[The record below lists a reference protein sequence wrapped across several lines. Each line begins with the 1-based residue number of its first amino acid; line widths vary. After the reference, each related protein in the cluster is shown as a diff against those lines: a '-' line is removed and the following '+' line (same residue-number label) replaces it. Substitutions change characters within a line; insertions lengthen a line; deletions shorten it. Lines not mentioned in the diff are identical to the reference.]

1 MKHSLAGFF
10 FLLVFAASAQT
21 LDLEKTY
28 AVSKEAQKGFIHMV
42 NSRVE
47 DRQFDVV
54 YRVRAKKN
62 QAKFITYTFDTDF
75 NFVKESEELID
86 MEKELPAKYRP
97 KKYRGENYSVEG
109 LAVDPNMMGTLILKR
124 KVTNFKW
131 SWFFGGYTVDVDV
144 AEKLKAKTDDD
155 KKLFYHTHI
164 EDNTAGNVMVLAG
177 EKGSGKDGWIDH
189 QKNFHFLKYDINLT
203 KLADVSV
210 NFETPHAVAA
220 VYGYPTLD
228 TDAKTDMIVVF
239 APMKIKNYV
248 GPKISALKPNEY
260 TYVRVS
266 YEGKLLERI
275 TFTSPNSIWF
285 IDDFILSKDGTV
297 YMYGPANEEADD
309 FYESR
314 ITYEGNEKKK
324 WPRYQLGKIEKGKMQ
339 FLTSTS
345 MDDFEAK
352 LRVQPDG
359 KKGDPY
365 KGRRV
370 AFTENVIGP
379 NGDIILCGQNYGM
392 LRNGKGQVIGRG
404 YEDLVMFHFDVKGN
418 LVSQYTMNKKY
429 KGTSPDYNFFEFS
442 SDGNFLYW
450 SYFDVTGTKAVRELD
465 VAVEKPL
472 ATPKMAKIN
481 LKTGGFDKYSEYG
494 EGDNFVHYGGITN
507 YFKFQDANKVA
518 YFGENK
524 KGSVLWFARINLD
537 K

>member
-1 MKHSLAGFF
+1 MKHLTYL
-10 FLLVFAASAQT
+10 FLLFAATTFAQT

-28 AVSKEAQKGFIHMV
+28 NVSKEAQKGFIHMV

-75 NFVKESEELID
+75 NFVKESEEIID
-86 MEKELPAKYRP
+86 MEKELPAKYRS

-109 LAVDPNMMGTLILKR
+109 LSVDPNMMGTLILKR
-124 KVTNFKW
+124 KLTKFTWN
-131 SWFFGGYTVDVDV
+131 WFFGRYNVDVDV
-144 AEKLKAKTDDD
+144 AEKLKAKTDDG
-155 KKLFYHTHI
+155 KKLFYHSHI

-177 EKGSGKDGWIDH
+177 EKGSGKNGWIDH

-203 KLADVSV
+203 TLADVSV
-210 NFETPHAVAA
+210 NFETPQAVVATYA
-220 VYGYPTLD
+220 YPTVFD
-228 TDAKTDMIVVF
+228 DAKTDMIVVF
-239 APMKIKNYV
+239 APMKAKNYM
-248 GPKISALKPNEY
+248 GPKIWNPNPNEY

-275 TFTSPNSIWF
+275 TFNSPNSIWF
-285 IDDFILSKDGTV
+285 IDDFIMSKDGSV
-297 YMYGPANEEADD
+297 YMYGPANDETNDY
-309 FYESR
+309 YESR

-345 MDDFEAK
+345 MDDFESK
-352 LRVQPDG
+352 LRTQPDG

-379 NGDIILCGQNYGM
+379 NGDIILCGQNYGLM
-392 LRNGKGQVIGRG
+392 RNGKGQVIGRG
-404 YEDLVMFHFDVKGN
+404 YEDLVMFHFDGKGN
-418 LVSQYTMNKKY
+418 LVSQYTMNKKF
-429 KGTSPDYNFFEFS
+429 KGINPDGHIFEFS
-442 SDGNFLYW
+442 SDGNSLYW
-450 SYFDVTGTKAVRELD
+450 SYFDVTGTKLVRELD
-465 VAVEKPL
+465 FAVEKPL
-472 ATPKMAKIN
+472 VTPKMAKIN
-481 LKTGGFDKYSEYG
+481 LKTGEFDKYSEFG
-494 EGDNFVHYGGITN
+494 KGDNFVHYGGVTN
-507 YFKFQDANKVA
+507 YFRFQDANKVA

-524 KGSVLWFARINLD
+524 KGSTLWFARINLD